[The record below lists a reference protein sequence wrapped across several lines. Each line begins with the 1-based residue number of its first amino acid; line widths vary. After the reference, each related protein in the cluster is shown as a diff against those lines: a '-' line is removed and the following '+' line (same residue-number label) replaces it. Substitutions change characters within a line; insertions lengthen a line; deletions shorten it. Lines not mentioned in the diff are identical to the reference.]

1 MFISNLI
8 IILKYLVLHGK
19 KAKALPPVTELK
31 CRDSVELSSYEKREL
46 SNSEITGEVEEEEED
61 ELLEEEEGETIYD
74 DSDAEDVLSDDEEEP
89 KDEKL
94 VTTENLLGPNGELIK
109 EEPVELM
116 ETEAPE
122 SSLLSTLEKTIP
134 FVFKNAIPMSSY
146 TLGLT
151 AIFMFDPINKYYS
164 NKEDMEIDDTIF
176 QQEEDTFLTEIND
189 TLNFNSV
196 DNDFSIGYHPL

>member
-1 MFISNLI
+1 MYI
-8 IILKYLVLHGK
+8 INVLKELYVS
-19 KAKALPPVTELK
+19 KALPPVTELK

-94 VTTENLLGPNGELIK
+94 VTTENLLRPNGELIK

-116 ETEAPE
+116 EREAPE

-151 AIFMFDPINKYYS
+151 AIYGLFSKVNIINALK
-164 NKEDMEIDDTIF
+164 NKNTLHDYCELIF
-176 QQEEDTFLTEIND
+176 I
-189 TLNFNSV
+189 V
-196 DNDFSIGYHPL
+196 IM